1 MKKLIS
7 LALALV
13 IAASLPFAVFAAQL
27 PDIVPSVDGSGT
39 VSYEILSETDSDVTL
54 RVTFSPDEGRALT
67 FFSALGNLGAFDEP
81 LCFKE
86 YTAGE
91 APEYLDFTVSKTAM
105 ADYTA
110 ITLVAV
116 YEEFAAPDL
125 MGDIDGDGE
134 ISVADALD
142 ALRIAAK
149 LNEASER
156 ALRLGDVDYDGEITV
171 GDALLILRVAAR
183 LEEQRSLERR

>member
-13 IAASLPFAVFAAQL
+13 IAASVPFAVFAAQL
-27 PDIVPSVDGSGT
+27 PEIITFADGNGA
-39 VSYEILSETDSDVTL
+39 VNYETLSETDSDVTL
-54 RVTFSPDEGRALT
+54 RVTFSPDAGWALT
-67 FFSALGNLGAFDEP
+67 KFSAAGNVGAFDEP
-81 LCFKE
+81 LCFEE

-91 APEYLDFTVSKTAM
+91 APEYLDFTVSKTDM

-110 ITLVAV
+110 ITLVAI
-116 YEEFAAPDL
+116 YEEFAAPEL

-156 ALRLGDVDYDGEITV
+156 ALRLGDVDHDGDISV

-183 LEEQRSLERR
+183 LEDQSSLERR